1 MIDGNRKMP
10 MFVYVQMRWK
20 AKGNEFPYLTKF
32 IYYTNKISNC
42 DLKTQ
47 KTG

>member
-1 MIDGNRKMP
+1 MP
-10 MFVYVQMRWK
+10 EYMFVCTQMRWK
-20 AKGNEFPYLTKF
+20 AKENEFPYLTKF
-32 IYYTNKISNC
+32 INYTNRISNY